1 MATADEYARW
11 IVDNADK
18 KGTPEF
24 EVVSK
29 AYQAAR
35 TQQKPAPQMVKVGDP
50 GFDPTEGMSGLD
62 KLRAGMG
69 KAFVDLGRGAGQLT
83 GLIDRKEID
92 ADKRLDAPLM
102 NTGAGVAGN
111 VLGNVALAAPAALI
125 PGAATIPG
133 GAAIGAVQGALQP
146 VGAEDS
152 RLANMSIGGVA
163 GGALPTV
170 VKVAKTAKAAVV
182 DPFTEAGRTRIA
194 GGVLNRVAENPRQ
207 VYARLLS
214 AKGNTTGFAP
224 TVGQSADDAGVAA
237 LERTVRATNPQ
248 LFDSIDKG
256 QRQALADAVRGIAK
270 DDVARNAAVGA
281 RESAVKPL
289 YDAAKQSQV
298 PVDSTISALL
308 QRPALQQAIS
318 EASTNAANRGASIGT
333 KAVQPAATGLLD
345 ASGNPIMSQG
355 SSGTLTGKALHEI
368 KMALDS
374 ARDFNP
380 IGGANKA
387 QSGAI
392 GDAAGDFNQWLESAI
407 PAYGQAKSAYSTMS
421 KPINQMDIG
430 NEFLSKLVPSL
441 YRDMPAPQQ
450 LNAAAYARALTDQ
463 GDDIARNVTG
473 MGGAKLES
481 VLDPDQLQTLRNVAA
496 DLQSMKVAENA
507 GRGVGSD
514 TIQKASMSH
523 IAAESGIPNWMS
535 SVARVPGGWMKRAGD
550 VLYGN
555 ADDHV
560 KSMLADLL
568 RNPQEAAQAMQA
580 AGVQPSKIAGILKK
594 TAQVPAFAVPA
605 SANAAQ

>member
-182 DPFTEAGRTRIA
+182 DPFTEAGRARIA

-237 LERTVRATNPQ
+237 LERTVRAINPAA
-248 LFDSIDKG
+248 FDATDKSQRAALANALLDIAQTPESRSAAVAAREEAAKRLYAEALDPSSQQDLTPWLKG
-256 QRQALADAVRGIAK
+256 QITQLIKRPSINSASKDAQRWAMERGEKPAAAGSLSALHDVKQALDDMISQATREGRGGEVKALSGTKDQLLTVMEKLSPKYQEARQAYA
-270 DDVARNAAVGA
+270 
-281 RESAVKPL
+281 
-289 YDAAKQSQV
+289 Q
-298 PVDSTISALL
+298 
-308 QRPALQQAIS
+308 
-318 EASTNAANRGASIGT
+318 
-333 KAVQPAATGLLD
+333 
-345 ASGNPIMSQG
+345 MSQ
-355 SSGTLTGKALHEI
+355 
-368 KMALDS
+368 
-374 ARDFNP
+374 
-380 IGGANKA
+380 
-387 QSGAI
+387 
-392 GDAAGDFNQWLESAI
+392 
-407 PAYGQAKSAYSTMS
+407 
-421 KPINQMDIG
+421 PINQMDIG
-430 NEFLSKLVPSL
+430 REFYNRFEPALSQASTYPFKTTADSL
-441 YRDMPAPQQ
+441 AK
-450 LNAAAYARALTDQ
+450 ALQ
-463 GDDIARNVTG
+463 KGDELAKNVTG
-473 MGGAKLES
+473 FQGA
-481 VLDPDQLQTLRNVAA
+481 QLSKILTPEQLAA
-496 DLQSMKVAENA
+496 VQGVVKDSAMRAAAENA

-555 ADDHV
+555 ADDRV

-568 RNPQEAAQAMQA
+568 RNPHEAAQAMQA
-580 AGVQPSKIAGILKK
+580 AGVQPSNIAGILKK
-594 TAQVPAFAVPA
+594 MAQVPAFAVPA